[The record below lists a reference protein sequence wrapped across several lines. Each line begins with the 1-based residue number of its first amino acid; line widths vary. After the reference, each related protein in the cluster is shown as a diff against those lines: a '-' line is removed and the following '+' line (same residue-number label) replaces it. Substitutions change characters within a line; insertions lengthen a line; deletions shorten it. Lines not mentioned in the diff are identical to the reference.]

1 MPKPVAYLA
10 GNGMHVNCSL
20 TDMDG
25 NNVFYDPN
33 EPKQLSKIARKWIS
47 GIIRYAREMSA
58 VTNPIVNSY
67 KRLVPGYEAPC
78 YICWSDAN
86 RSSMIRIPAVRKKAT
101 RTEIRNVD
109 PAANPYLAFA
119 CILDAGLKG
128 ISEEYPDVEP
138 VYDNIFEYTREER
151 EQHGIKN
158 LPENLKDAVKEL
170 KQSQFMKEA
179 LGEHIFN
186 KYIIAKELEWD
197 EYRVLVTDWEIKK
210 YL

>member
-1 MPKPVAYLA
+1 
-10 GNGMHVNCSL
+10 MHVNCSL

-47 GIIRYAREMSA
+47 DIIRYAREMSA
-58 VTNPIVNSY
+58 VTNTIVNSY

-109 PAANPYLAFA
+109 HAANPYLSFA
-119 CILDAGLKG
+119 CILNAGLKG
-128 ISEEYPDVEP
+128 IAEEYPDV
-138 VYDNIFEYTREER
+138 
-151 EQHGIKN
+151 
-158 LPENLKDAVKEL
+158 
-170 KQSQFMKEA
+170 
-179 LGEHIFN
+179 
-186 KYIIAKELEWD
+186 
-197 EYRVLVTDWEIKK
+197 
-210 YL
+210 